1 MKRIL
6 PIVLLLTTLLSARFI
21 ATPVQ
26 ECEAFNNMKHSK
38 NTHNIVL
45 KTGQQYTI
53 IKKHKGQYLTLIK
66 GENPAQ
72 RWVDDEC
79 FKILPKSDISKH
91 TKKYKKTIF
100 TNKKKRTESIL
111 VLSWHNAFCETHR
124 NKQECRPNT
133 NSDEGRLVLH
143 GLWPQPRN
151 NVYCNVPKKITAK
164 DKHHQWKDLPNIDLE
179 PETFELMDVYMPGY
193 LSRLHKHEWIKHG
206 TCYGTDAN
214 LYYHD
219 ALTLAKEVDGSK
231 IGQLIK
237 KHIGKKIT
245 LGQIRQ
251 AFDRVYGVGA
261 GKKVEMKCKGRLLTE
276 LWINLSG
283 QGDSLS
289 SLIRNAKTRRSKCRQ
304 AIVDA
309 KN

>member
-1 MKRIL
+1 M
-6 PIVLLLTTLLSARFI
+6 LLLTTLLSARFT

-79 FKILPKSDISKH
+79 FKILPKSAIAKH

-133 NSDEGRLVLH
+133 NSDKGRLVLH

-214 LYYHD
+214 HYYHD
-219 ALTLAKEVDGSK
+219 ALTLAKEVDDSK
-231 IGQLIK
+231 IGKLIK

>member
-1 MKRIL
+1 MKRIML
-6 PIVLLLTTLLSARFI
+6 TVLFLTALLSARFI

-38 NTHNIVL
+38 NTHDIVL

-53 IKKHKGQYLTLIK
+53 IKKYKGQYLTLIK

-79 FKILPKSDISKH
+79 FKILPKSAIAKH

-100 TNKKKRTESIL
+100 ANKKKRTESIL

-124 NKQECRPNT
+124 NKQECRPNI
-133 NSDEGRLVLH
+133 NRDKGRLVLH

-214 LYYHD
+214 HYYHD
-219 ALTLAKEVDGSK
+219 ALTLAKEVDDSK

-237 KHIGKKIT
+237 EHIGKKIT

-283 QGDSLS
+283 QGDNLS
-289 SLIRNAKTRRSKCRQ
+289 SLIRNAKKRRSKCRQ